1 MTVFCDRF
9 LKRKL
14 LMIIRIAWI
23 WVALSITFANGE
35 VCDTHF
41 AWQQDVFGAEAAF
54 IVLNRPKN
62 EMDVMIRRE
71 GLRMEGE
78 GGRKEGEG
86 MRIEGRG
93 EGQTS
98 SALAFHVA
106 VDGEPLLLL
115 DPATLDSLPAQLPG
129 YNAPVRFLIDDTT
142 LPTGA
147 PGTHEMVFSSPAVAQ
162 PLRLQVQ
169 IGCSDPQRATYLD
182 CIANCAHW
190 EVRW

>member
-1 MTVFCDRF
+1 MNVFCDRF
-9 LKRKL
+9 LKRKH
-14 LMIIRIAWI
+14 LMVIRIAWI
-23 WVALSITFANGE
+23 WVALSIHFANDE
-35 VCDTHF
+35 MFDMHF
-41 AWQQDVFGAEAAF
+41 AGQQDFFAGEASF
-54 IVLNRPKN
+54 VVLNRPKN
-62 EMDVMIRRE
+62 EMEVMISDK
-71 GLRMEGE
+71 GE
-78 GGRKEGEG
+78 GGD
-86 MRIEGRG
+86 
-93 EGQTS
+93 QTS
-98 SALAFHVA
+98 SALAFRVT

-115 DPATLDSLPAQLPG
+115 DPATRDSLPAQLPG
-129 YNAPVRFLIDDTT
+129 FGVSVRFLIDDAT

>member
-1 MTVFCDRF
+1 
-9 LKRKL
+9 
-14 LMIIRIAWI
+14 MIRGIAWV
-23 WVALSITFANGE
+23 WVALSIHFANDEICHMNFAGQP
-35 VCDTHF
+35 DHF
-41 AWQQDVFGAEAAF
+41 EADAAF
-54 IVLNRPKN
+54 VVLNRPKN
-62 EMDVMIRRE
+62 EMDVMISDK
-71 GLRMEGE
+71 GEGE
-78 GGRKEGEG
+78 GGD
-86 MRIEGRG
+86 
-93 EGQTS
+93 QTS
-98 SALAFHVA
+98 SALAFRVT

-129 YNAPVRFLIDDTT
+129 YDTSVRFLIDDAT

>member
-1 MTVFCDRF
+1 MNVFCERF
-9 LKRKL
+9 VKRKL
-14 LMIIRIAWI
+14 LMVIRIAWI
-23 WVALSITFANGE
+23 WVALSITFANDE
-35 VCDTHF
+35 ICDTHF
-41 AWQQDVFGAEAAF
+41 AGQQGHFEAEAAF
-54 IVLNRPKN
+54 VVLNRPKN
-62 EMDVMIRRE
+62 EMDVMISNKE
-71 GLRMEGE
+71 KGLRGE
-78 GGRKEGEG
+78 
-86 MRIEGRG
+86 G

-98 SALAFHVA
+98 SALAFRVT

-129 YNAPVRFLIDDTT
+129 YDTPVRFLIDDAT

>member
-1 MTVFCDRF
+1 MNVFCDRF
-9 LKRKL
+9 LKRKN
-14 LMIIRIAWI
+14 LMILQIAWI
-23 WVALSITFANGE
+23 WVALSITFVHDE
-35 VCDTHF
+35 MCDMNF
-41 AWQQDVFGAEAAF
+41 AGQQDVFEAEAAF
-54 IVLNRPKN
+54 VVLNRPKN
-62 EMDVMIRRE
+62 EMDVMISDK
-71 GLRMEGE
+71 GE
-78 GGRKEGEG
+78 VG
-86 MRIEGRG
+86 
-93 EGQTS
+93 GQTS
-98 SALAFHVA
+98 STLVFHVA

-115 DPATLDSLPAQLPG
+115 DPTTLDSLPAQLPG
-129 YNAPVRFLIDDTT
+129 YDTSVRFLIDDAT